1 MLLPEITLTLTALL
15 SQFFAVMLQGKNRI
29 VTNITILL
37 TILTIFIILKYSY
50 SESVLYLDYVMFTTN
65 ANIANYKAIILI
77 FTIISMI
84 IYRDYSVRSGE
95 PLKFEFITLILLS
108 TVGIFVAISAQNFL
122 LLFCAIELTAL
133 TSYILAGFKLSEI
146 KSSEGALKYFIL
158 GSLVSCLSLF
168 GISFI
173 YGFGGSLQFSDIF
186 YKLNDNSSVNLGLV
200 IGVVLFLSSIFFKL
214 SSAPLHFWVPDVY
227 EGSPIAS
234 VTYFTAASKIGA
246 VAILLNIENLIIKNY
261 HPISYNLIKII
272 ALLSMIFGA
281 FGAIRQTSLKRLM
294 AYSTILNIG
303 YVLIGVLLRTEDGNK
318 AAMLYMLIYAA
329 ASIGFF
335 TCLIMLLGKQTDK
348 ANFESIQGIAENH
361 KAIAAAICIIMFS
374 MIGIPPLAGFLGKY
388 YLFYQAITQGEF
400 LLAYFGIFTSV
411 IAAFYYLKII
421 KTMYFAE
428 KPNPTKIPISYGLLL
443 INFVVI
449 GFLLFGS
456 FLISS

>member
-15 SQFFAVMLQGKNRI
+15 SQFFAVILQGKNRI
-29 VTNITILL
+29 VANITILL
-37 TILTIFIILKYSY
+37 TILTIFVILKYSY

-122 LLFCAIELTAL
+122 LLFCAMELTAL

-186 YKLNDNSSVNLGLV
+186 YKLNDSSSVNLGLV

-272 ALLSMIFGA
+272 ALLSMIFGVL
-281 FGAIRQTSLKRLM
+281 GAIRQTSLKRLM

-388 YLFYQAITQGEF
+388 YLFYQAITQEEF

-428 KPNPTKIPISYGLLL
+428 KPNPTKIPTSYGLLL

-449 GFLLFGS
+449 EFLLFGS
-456 FLISS
+456 FIISS